1 MPKLTA
7 AGVRSAKPGSH
18 SDGNGLILR
27 VWLTGGKRWVWRGT
41 VQGRRRDYG
50 LGSYPTV
57 SLKEARTKALEYL
70 RIARLGGDP
79 SVPRSQVPTLQQAA
93 EKVIQ
98 LHRAKWKPGGR
109 SEEQWRSSLA
119 NYVFPRFGNKPVSN
133 VTTQDVMAC
142 LAPIW
147 YSRSTTARRTL
158 QRISAIMRWS
168 IAQAYRADNPA
179 DDRITAALGK
189 NTKRPQ
195 HLKSVHHSRVAA
207 AIAKIR
213 ESTAHPMI
221 RLATEFAILTATR
234 SGEARGARWSEMKL
248 DDQLWEIPAERM
260 KGDRQHR
267 VPLSK
272 EALAVLLEASTFQ
285 DKTGLVFPGKNASG
299 LAAWQLSKLVSSLDL
314 GGTLHG
320 FRTSFRMWAAET
332 GAAREVAEACLAH
345 QVGDATERA
354 YARSDLLQQRRQLL
368 EKWGAYVNTLGI

>member
-27 VWLTGGKRWVWRGT
+27 VFPTGGKRWVWRGT

-50 LGSYPTV
+50 LGSYATV

-70 RIARLGGDP
+70 RIARMGGDP
-79 SVPRSQVPTLQQAA
+79 SASSQVPTFQQAA

-119 NYVFPRFGNKPVSN
+119 NYVFPRVGNKQVNN

-168 IAQAYRADNPA
+168 IAQGYRADNPA

-195 HLKSVHHSRVAA
+195 HLKSVHHGRVAA

-213 ESTAHPMI
+213 ESTAHPTI
-221 RLATEFAILTATR
+221 RLATEFAILTVTR
-234 SGEARGARWSEMKL
+234 SGEVRGARWSEMKI
-248 DDQLWEIPAERM
+248 DGQLWEIPAERM

-267 VPLSK
+267 VPLSA

-285 DKTGLVFPGKNASG
+285 DKTDLLFPGKNASG

-320 FRTSFRMWAAET
+320 FRTSFRMWAAEI

-354 YARSDLLQQRRQLL
+354 YARSDLLEQRRHLM
-368 EKWGAYVNTLGI
+368 EKWGAYLNTLDI